1 MPPKTMRPLNPKT
14 PSYKQP
20 MQHDVEK
27 AQARDKIQPNKIF
40 EQYSSKPNK
49 KNNKRSNQKK
59 KSKY

>member
-1 MPPKTMRPLNPKT
+1 MPPKTMKPLNAKT

-20 MQHDVEK
+20 MQHNVEQ

-40 EQYSSKPNK
+40 EQYSSKPK
-49 KNNKRSNQKK
+49 KKDNVKR

>member
-27 AQARDKIQPNKIF
+27 AQARDKIKPNKIF

-49 KNNKRSNQKK
+49 KKNNRKK